1 MKSSKRKITGTR
13 TMSEPIKAVTFL
25 CPVFVTG
32 GTEAIHQA
40 AAAMRRNGMPSQIA
54 YIGTGI
60 SYARSGQTIYRLDSS
75 PDNPCQ
81 TAFSTY
87 EPQAAREIPLITEHL
102 IVAPEIKALDAE
114 VFRPARFAVWWLSVD
129 NAFNHLPLL
138 AEAETSKCLF
148 ADAEIF
154 HFYQS
159 EYARRFLI
167 ERGVASVHRLTDIV
181 HRFFIDATDEYVSRR
196 PNVLFNRKKGL
207 DVANEFFANSPDL
220 SPCAL
225 DGMSMADLKGA
236 YKAHTVYVDFGT
248 LPGKDR
254 MPREAAVGGCVVF
267 VHERGAGREMGD
279 FPLRGFYKFNA
290 EDVASGALA
299 GRIRMVLADPVP
311 HLDEQRHF
319 REMIVAEEEGFADD
333 VRHIVERL
341 RRPVGV
347 SRSVPTAASTSG
359 RRSAAQ
365 DFGGWANHA
374 DRHCIY
380 VVTPKGYDHHRAFD
394 EAALGLSAAFAER
407 GGSAPVVHH
416 PSEWA
421 GRLPIV
427 LGAHLLSPAMSLA
440 LPEGSV
446 IYNLEQIDRASG
458 WLSDAYLA
466 IMRRHRVLDYSHRNI
481 AALRAMGIAHARLLP
496 LGHADALE
504 RIARGPAEDID
515 VLFYG
520 SLNDRR
526 AAVLE
531 DLRARGVKVVHL
543 FNVYGSERDAA
554 IARSKIVLNMHHYE
568 AAIFE
573 SARVGY
579 LLANGACVVTEGVEG
594 DPDLASYQGGLAIC
608 GYGELADLCML
619 LLGEDAVRTA
629 LGERGRALM
638 RANRQADRLGELFTP
653 EQAAA

>member
-1 MKSSKRKITGTR
+1 MNAFDPIRMLPVSCLNLGSGKDFQHDCFNVDVDDTWAPDAVLDFSAVDLVEGGVTVHTR
-13 TMSEPIKAVTFL
+13 RFGLVTLGPGSFDRIIANDVLEHVPDLKAMMTTCL
-25 CPVFVTG
+25 G
-32 GTEAIHQA
+32 LLR
-40 AAAMRRNGMPSQIA
+40 MNG
-54 YIGTGI
+54 
-60 SYARSGQTIYRLDSS
+60 
-75 PDNPCQ
+75 
-81 TAFSTY
+81 
-87 EPQAAREIPLITEHL
+87 
-102 IVAPEIKALDAE
+102 
-114 VFRPARFAVWWLSVD
+114 RFAISVPYDLSLGAWQDPTHVR
-129 NAFNHLPLL
+129 AFNERSWLYYTDWFWYMGWSEFRFVVDDLRFVPSPLGEAL
-138 AEAETSKCLF
+138 AA
-148 ADAEIF
+148 
-154 HFYQS
+154 Q
-159 EYARRFLI
+159 
-167 ERGVASVHRLTDIV
+167 GVARDAVLATPRAVDSMSVTLRKVALTTEDRAV
-181 HRFFIDATDEYVSRR
+181 WEHWRERRRQAQSR
-196 PNVLFNRKKGL
+196 N
-207 DVANEFFANSPDL
+207 
-220 SPCAL
+220 
-225 DGMSMADLKGA
+225 
-236 YKAHTVYVDFGT
+236 
-248 LPGKDR
+248 
-254 MPREAAVGGCVVF
+254 AAVPTP
-267 VHERGAGREMGD
+267 AA
-279 FPLRGFYKFNA
+279 P
-290 EDVASGALA
+290 ALA
-299 GRIRMVLADPVP
+299 G
-311 HLDEQRHF
+311 LD
-319 REMIVAEEEGFADD
+319 G
-333 VRHIVERL
+333 
-341 RRPVGV
+341 
-347 SRSVPTAASTSG
+347 SW
-359 RRSAAQ
+359 SA
-365 DFGGWANHA
+365 HA

-520 SLNDRR
+520 SLNERR